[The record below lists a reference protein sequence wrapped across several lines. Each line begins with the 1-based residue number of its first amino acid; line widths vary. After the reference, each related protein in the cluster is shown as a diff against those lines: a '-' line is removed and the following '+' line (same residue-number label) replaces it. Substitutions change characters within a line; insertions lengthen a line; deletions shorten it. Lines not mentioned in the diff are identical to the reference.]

1 MKAII
6 QCYTPQECE
15 RIANGEQT
23 VKVCKTAP
31 KETPFKVYIYK
42 SKHKGGTK
50 IINNVLDGVYGGGKV
65 VMEYMCDKVSIYPY
79 DRKYSYLVSEEEFN
93 KTGLTGSQF
102 CEYGKGKPLYGLHI
116 SELKIY
122 DEPRGLGEFTKPC
135 PYGLSE
141 CMYDDRLKCYDCNR
155 TITRPPQSWCYVE
168 NS

>member
-15 RIANGEQT
+15 RITRGEQT

-65 VMEYMCDKVSIYPY
+65 VMEYICDKVSIYPY

-122 DEPRGLGEFTKPC
+122 DEPRE
-135 PYGLSE
+135 LSE
-141 CMYDDRLKCYDCNR
+141 FYKHDKTYDNAFAWAFEDRQKKAPL
-155 TITRPPQSWCYVE
+155 TRPPQSWCYVE
-168 NS
+168 EN